1 MKKNIALIVL
11 TLTTIVSVTGWMMS
25 KHEANSNAITM
36 HSEAQIISK
45 TIGHKQ
51 KNLSLKNDDTIKTQN
66 FEVEY
71 HDQGDGDYTLVVVPT
86 DKSQKI
92 VGQQGE
98 GADGI
103 ELVNVKK

>member
-11 TLTTIVSVTGWMMS
+11 TLTTIVSITGWIIS
-25 KHEANSNAITM
+25 SRESRSNAITM
-36 HSEAQIISK
+36 HSEAKIISK

-71 HDQGDGDYTLVVVPT
+71 HDQGNGDYTLVVVPT

>member
-11 TLTTIVSVTGWMMS
+11 TLTTVVSLTGW
-25 KHEANSNAITM
+25 
-36 HSEAQIISK
+36 IISTYQAHNREK
-45 TIGHKQ
+45 IINRTIGHKQ

-71 HDQGDGDYTLVVVPT
+71 HDQGDGDYTLVVTPT
-86 DKSQKI
+86 DKSQRI

-103 ELVNVKK
+103 ELLNVKK

>member
-11 TLTTIVSVTGWMMS
+11 TLTTVVSLTGWVIS
-25 KHEANSNAITM
+25 THQAHNHEK
-36 HSEAQIISK
+36 IISK

-71 HDQGDGDYTLVVVPT
+71 HDQGDG
-86 DKSQKI
+86 
-92 VGQQGE
+92 
-98 GADGI
+98 ADGI
-103 ELVNVKK
+103 KLLNVKK